1 MSGCAHRDANNT
13 FSVPGKRLL
22 FVCSELPYPITKG
35 IRVRQSTQ
43 IETLARQFEVSVA
56 ITHSSFKKGND
67 WKGSNFHV
75 HRWTAPPKPVLANTI
90 SQILK
95 PTDYYVA
102 PPTHEG
108 CHRLDLS
115 KILSNGYF
123 DLLWVSRLKSAWTL
137 GRIDSVP
144 CVFDLDEIESRTRD
158 ARVRLIESLS
168 LRRRLTHA
176 ADIRALYAIERDV
189 SKRYDLVTLSSQ
201 SDLNCLNLNNV
212 RWLPNCAPLI
222 AMPGYPG
229 QASDKNAEILFIG
242 TLEYDPNLH
251 GIRWFLNHVWPDLLL
266 KLPHATLHIV
276 GEGGQRL
283 PDLGMAPHT
292 LVYGG
297 VDDASEIWK
306 RCNLA
311 VVPIFAAGGTRI
323 KILESW
329 ERGVAVVTTP
339 VGVSGLL
346 AVDGVHALIANDSS
360 SFTNACYK
368 VLTSSQLRLSLVEA
382 GQMLVEKNYS
392 RAAVEQRIAE
402 LAEEA
407 LSLYLPSQYSY

>member
-1 MSGCAHRDANNT
+1 
-13 FSVPGKRLL
+13 VPSKRLL
-22 FVCSELPYPITKG
+22 FVCSELPYPVTKG

-43 IETLARQFEVSVA
+43 IEALARKFEVSVA
-56 ITHSSFKKGND
+56 ITHSSLNKGND
-67 WKGSNFHV
+67 QKGSTFHV
-75 HRWTAPPKPVLANTI
+75 HYWTAPPKPVLTNTI

-115 KILSNGYF
+115 NILSSGYF

-137 GRIDSVP
+137 GLIDSVP
-144 CVFDLDEIESRTRD
+144 CVFDLDEIESQTRD
-158 ARVRLIESLS
+158 ARVRLTERLS

-212 RWLPNCAPLI
+212 RWLPNCAPAITTL
-222 AMPGYPG
+222 GYPV
-229 QASDKNAEILFIG
+229 QASDKTPEILFIG

-266 KLPHATLHIV
+266 RLPHATLHIV

-283 PDLGMAPHT
+283 LDLGMAPQT
-292 LVYGG
+292 IVYGT
-297 VDDASEIWK
+297 VDDATGIWN

-329 ERGVAVVTTP
+329 ERGVAVVTTQ
-339 VGVSGLL
+339 VGISGLL
-346 AVDGVHALIANDSS
+346 AVDGVHALIANDPS

-368 VLTSSQLRLSLVEA
+368 VLTSWQLRLSLVEA
-382 GQMLVEKNYS
+382 GKMLAEKTYS
-392 RAAVEQRIAE
+392 RAAVEERIAQ

-407 LSLYLPSQYSY
+407 LALYLPSHGH